1 MNNIFRLL
9 FFCISFSGLAQA
21 IELSGK
27 VEGKDDLDGI
37 HVINKTSNYYA
48 ITTVT
53 GDFKIQTNLNDTI
66 VFSSILYRLK
76 EVVISEPIYK
86 SRFLSIALESFVNDL
101 DEVTLGRV
109 LTGNLSSDVANQ
121 GNKKQIN
128 FADVGIPGYTGKP
141 LTQSARRLKEA
152 SNFMPTVGGGFGGG
166 GIGLQINPIINA
178 ITGRTKELKQRVILE
193 NKTSLLEKIK
203 AQFYDSFFES
213 HEMPVDKREEFF
225 LYCSDQPNFIA
236 QTRTLDLNT
245 VLFLEKYY
253 ALYLEQIKK

>member
-1 MNNIFRLL
+1 MKYVFIIFFIIPILGSSQ
-9 FFCISFSGLAQA
+9 I
-21 IELSGK
+21 IEISGK
-27 VEGKDDLDGI
+27 IEGKDDLDGI

-48 ITTVT
+48 VTTVT
-53 GDFKIQTNLNDTI
+53 GDFKIKVKTNDTI
-66 VFSSILYRLK
+66 VFSSILYKLK
-76 EVVISEPIYK
+76 EVVVTPIIYK
-86 SRFLSIALESFVNDL
+86 SKYLSTVLETFVNDL
-101 DEVTLGRV
+101 DEVTLGKV
-109 LTGNLSSDVANQ
+109 LTGNLSLDVANQ

-166 GIGLQINPIINA
+166 GVGLQINPIINV
-178 ITGRTKELKQRVILE
+178 ITGRTKELKQRVLLE

-203 AQFYDSFFES
+203 SQFAATFFES
-213 HEMPVDKREEFF
+213 HELPEDKREEFF

-253 ALYLEQIKK
+253 ALYLQQINK

>member
-1 MNNIFRLL
+1 MKYVFIIFFIIPILGSSQ
-9 FFCISFSGLAQA
+9 I
-21 IELSGK
+21 IEISGK
-27 VEGKDDLDGI
+27 IEGKDDLDGI

-48 ITTVT
+48 VTTVT
-53 GDFKIQTNLNDTI
+53 GDFKIKVKTNDTI
-66 VFSSILYRLK
+66 VFSSILYKLK
-76 EVVISEPIYK
+76 EVVVTPIIYK
-86 SRFLSIALESFVNDL
+86 SKYLSTVLETFVNDL
-101 DEVTLGRV
+101 DEVTLGKV
-109 LTGNLSSDVANQ
+109 LTGNLSLDVANQ

-166 GIGLQINPIINA
+166 GVGLQINPIINA
-178 ITGRTKELKQRVILE
+178 ITGRTKELKQRVLLE

-203 AQFYDSFFES
+203 SQFAATFFES
-213 HEMPVDKREEFF
+213 YELPEDKREEFF

-253 ALYLEQIKK
+253 ALYLQQINK

>member
-1 MNNIFRLL
+1 MTHVLRYL
-9 FFCISFSGLAQA
+9 FLFSTFISYCQT
-21 IELSGK
+21 IELSGQ
-27 VEGKDDLDGI
+27 VEANDDLDNI
-37 HVINKTSNYYA
+37 HVINKTSNFYA

-53 GDFKIQTNLNDTI
+53 GDFKIKANLNDTI
-66 VFSSILYRLK
+66 VFSSILYKLK
-76 EVVISEPIYK
+76 EIVVSKNTYTSKYVSIS
-86 SRFLSIALESFVNDL
+86 LESFVNDL

-109 LTGNLSSDVANQ
+109 LTGNLDSDIANQ

-178 ITGRTKELKQRVILE
+178 ITGRTKELKERVVLE
-193 NKTSLLEKIK
+193 NKTALLEKIK
-203 AQFYDSFFES
+203 SQFYDSFFET
-213 HEMPVDKREEFF
+213 HELPEDKREEFF
-225 LYCSDQPNFIA
+225 LFCSDQPNFIA
-236 QTRTLDLNT
+236 QTRSLDLNT

-253 ALYLEQIKK
+253 ALYLQQIEK